1 MQDPCS
7 LSTFEPW
14 MLIYVASWWFQIRSF
29 LRWWS
34 TLTFVSL
41 GPVWLTHGSVHGPWI
56 DFKSILEEY
65 LVPDRHPTLKLQ
77 VNSTYPWNI
86 LHVLRAPSGSSRHFS
101 ETSRGPQFDFPIPN
115 PVWRGSGSSNK
126 KTRESIYMI
135 LRFIAM
141 QGTHSALGMAC
152 GSNILGRMSWSQRL
166 SGWIPGKGH
175 PTRHGV
181 DI

>member
-7 LSTFEPW
+7 LNTFEPW
-14 MLIYVASWWFQIRSF
+14 MLIYVASWWFQIRLF

-65 LVPDRHPTLKLQ
+65 LVPDPHPTLKLQ

-126 KTRESIYMI
+126 KTHVYTIHYNYIHDFEVYRNAENSFCIGNG
-135 LRFIAM
+135 LRVKHI
-141 QGTHSALGMAC
+141 GTDELITAIERV
-152 GSNILGRMSWSQRL
+152 N
-166 SGWIPGKGH
+166 PG
-175 PTRHGV
+175 
-181 DI
+181 

>member
-1 MQDPCS
+1 MVWYQVRVFFFNLSRSMNEDLTKCSWLMQDPCS

-14 MLIYVASWWFQIRSF
+14 MVIYVASWWFQIRLF

-65 LVPDRHPTLKLQ
+65 PVPDPPPNTQ
-77 VNSTYPWNI
+77 VAGKSHLPLEQ

-101 ETSRGPQFDFPIPN
+101 ETSRGPQFDFPISN
-115 PVWRGSGSSNK
+115 PWTS
-126 KTRESIYMI
+126 
-135 LRFIAM
+135 
-141 QGTHSALGMAC
+141 
-152 GSNILGRMSWSQRL
+152 L
-166 SGWIPGKGH
+166 S
-175 PTRHGV
+175 
-181 DI
+181 